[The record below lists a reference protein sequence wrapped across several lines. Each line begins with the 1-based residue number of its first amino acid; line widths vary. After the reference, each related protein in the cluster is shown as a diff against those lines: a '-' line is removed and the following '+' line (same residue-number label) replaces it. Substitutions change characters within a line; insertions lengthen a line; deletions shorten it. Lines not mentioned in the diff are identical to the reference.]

1 MSFYKHARLV
11 RTASER
17 YRIYNLVKIIL
28 NMTLKDLRSYR
39 AVSRMCWDLYVSSV
53 KVISTTWSLY
63 FLGWQRAERRRKR
76 KKLLMRAEGLRLTIL
91 AATTQ
96 FAYELLPRSSLPKA
110 SRTQDVSTF
119 FMPLFPHRQVRL
131 KYTAA

>member
-1 MSFYKHARLV
+1 
-11 RTASER
+11 
-17 YRIYNLVKIIL
+17 
-28 NMTLKDLRSYR
+28 
-39 AVSRMCWDLYVSSV
+39 MCWDLYVSSV
-53 KVISTTWSLY
+53 KVISTTWSLH
-63 FLGWQRAERRRKR
+63 FLGWQQAERRRKR

-131 KYTAA
+131 KYTAAR